1 MEANFAE
8 NFESLEV
15 FGIVMMFASFQFA
28 EKLI

>member
-1 MEANFAE
+1 LEANFAE

-15 FGIVMMFASFQFA
+15 FSIVMMFASFQFA